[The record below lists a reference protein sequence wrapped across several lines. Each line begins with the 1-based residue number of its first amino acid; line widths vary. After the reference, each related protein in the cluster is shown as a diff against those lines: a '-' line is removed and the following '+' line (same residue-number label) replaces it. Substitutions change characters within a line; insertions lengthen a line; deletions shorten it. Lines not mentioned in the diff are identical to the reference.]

1 MVSEAEHTH
10 PPKPEVKNVWSFT
23 STPPYNFMAC
33 YLVKHNGNFT
43 FTLTGQRTGSFASV
57 AE

>member
-43 FTLTGQRTGSFASV
+43 FTLPCL
-57 AE
+57 